1 MCKTNSSSN
10 DCERRFFN
18 ASSLDIIW
26 SSLTALSSFI
36 IYFEE
41 VHYEIFFSLKYL
53 FHLFVPGL
61 ITLFCKNNFMEMWL
75 LKHGFQNQLFPK
87 YTENLTCDSSFWN
100 IADCKIP
107 TMLRQR
113 GLDKKFQDNIHAK
126 DNFLKL
132 LKFVCRC
139 PADVPRTSHDL
150 VPGTFHN
157 WVP

>member
-1 MCKTNSSSN
+1 MFGMCKTNSSSN

-61 ITLFCKNNFMEMWL
+61 
-75 LKHGFQNQLFPK
+75 
-87 YTENLTCDSSFWN
+87 
-100 IADCKIP
+100 
-107 TMLRQR
+107 
-113 GLDKKFQDNIHAK
+113 DNT
-126 DNFLKL
+126 FL
-132 LKFVCRC
+132 
-139 PADVPRTSHDL
+139 
-150 VPGTFHN
+150 
-157 WVP
+157 